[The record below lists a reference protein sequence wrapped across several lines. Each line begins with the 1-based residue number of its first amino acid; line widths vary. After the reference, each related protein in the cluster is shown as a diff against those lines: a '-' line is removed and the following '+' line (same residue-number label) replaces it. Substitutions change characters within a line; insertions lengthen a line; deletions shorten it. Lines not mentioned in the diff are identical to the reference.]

1 MLTQLKSRFTNR
13 RSGGATI
20 AFRDPLRRAFGMDA
34 FAGPETQRLTC
45 INAGSAEV
53 CTTTAPARVQHTVY
67 NGGKTLMHAKPWY
80 RATLLAASFLMAGA
94 GGTVFGD
101 EPSAGV
107 TILRGTP
114 PVVRQPERPPQEVQM
129 RPALPSCPDGYVW
142 NLLLGGC
149 YRPRD
154 PLNPSGY

>member
-1 MLTQLKSRFTNR
+1 M
-13 RSGGATI
+13 
-20 AFRDPLRRAFGMDA
+20 
-34 FAGPETQRLTC
+34 
-45 INAGSAEV
+45 
-53 CTTTAPARVQHTVY
+53 
-67 NGGKTLMHAKPWY
+67 MHAKPWY

-114 PVVRQPERPPQEVQM
+114 PVVRQPERPPQEVQI